1 MSPDEYAASRAER
14 DREAARDA
22 IAAGCATPDEW
33 ALVTGQVDVLRGG
46 VFAEAARAAHRVDD
60 RWSMLPAATPCAR
73 DPFSAEDYA
82 LLASWLGGQR

>member
-1 MSPDEYAASRAER
+1 MSPDEYAAHRAER

-22 IAAGCATPDEW
+22 ISAGCATPDEW
-33 ALVTGQVDVLRGG
+33 ALGTGQVDVLRGDID
-46 VFAEAARAAHRVDD
+46 A
-60 RWSMLPAATPCAR
+60 